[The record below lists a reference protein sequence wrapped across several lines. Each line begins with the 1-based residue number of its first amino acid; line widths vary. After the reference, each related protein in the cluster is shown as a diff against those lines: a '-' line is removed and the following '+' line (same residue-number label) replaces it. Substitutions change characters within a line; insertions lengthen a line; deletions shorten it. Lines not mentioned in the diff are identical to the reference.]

1 MSLDILVNM
10 RYLSNSL
17 SWEVSY
23 ETNRGIV
30 SIYVYQRRFCRFL
43 WSRLRQRIRLHD
55 QSGKSEQSESSG
67 WRHRFLQGSLWW
79 IQKQERLLSGRHSLS
94 VRAWKKEQG
103 KELLC
108 KSVQIRLC
116 ACMPSQRD
124 LNYHN
129 YKPLISLIVF
139 TAVTSAWPPIF
150 LFTAPSFLYPV
161 FAYAFPACQFSP
173 INTAMLFRK
182 NQRIIHHFG
191 NKKGFAAA
199 VRILSWL
206 YLIVIHSAFRQCESS
221 IRNCG

>member
-150 LFTAPSFLYPV
+150 FVYRPV
-161 FAYAFPACQFSP
+161 VLISCFRICVSCISVQSHKHSHAFSEKSADYSS
-173 INTAMLFRK
+173 FRK
-182 NQRIIHHFG
+182 QKRIRSCCANPFMIIF
-191 NKKGFAAA
+191 NRNSFC
-199 VRILSWL
+199 
-206 YLIVIHSAFRQCESS
+206 RQTVW
-221 IRNCG
+221 IIN